1 MRGIFSF
8 PYGKMLLSHIMG
20 MNNIMSISTLA
31 LLLLAEVLV
40 AIILIGISI
49 EICSY
54 GWKKSNG
61 IKYFCLLLSLLLGT
75 ASIIGLLVAPAY
87 FFLQLIEKG
96 L

>member
-1 MRGIFSF
+1 
-8 PYGKMLLSHIMG
+8 
-20 MNNIMSISTLA
+20 MNHTMSISTLA

-61 IKYFCLLLSLLLGT
+61 TKYFCLFLSLLIGTSSILG
-75 ASIIGLLVAPAY
+75 LCVAPAY
-87 FFLQLIEKG
+87 FFLQLIEKA

>member
-1 MRGIFSF
+1 
-8 PYGKMLLSHIMG
+8 MLLSHIMG

-61 IKYFCLLLSLLLGT
+61 IKYFCLLVSLLLGT
-75 ASIIGLLVAPAY
+75 ASILGLLVAPAY

-96 L
+96 

>member
-1 MRGIFSF
+1 
-8 PYGKMLLSHIMG
+8 
-20 MNNIMSISTLA
+20 MSIVTLA
-31 LLLLAEVLV
+31 LLLLAEVLI
-40 AIILIGISI
+40 AIILIGVSI

-61 IKYFCLLLSLLLGT
+61 VKYTCLLLSLLLGT
-75 ASIIGLLVAPAY
+75 ASILGLLIAPAY

>member
-1 MRGIFSF
+1 
-8 PYGKMLLSHIMG
+8 MG
-20 MNNIMSISTLA
+20 MDHIMSIVTLA

-40 AIILIGISI
+40 AIILIGVSI

-61 IKYFCLLLSLLLGT
+61 VKYTCVLLSLLLGT
-75 ASIIGLLVAPAY
+75 ASILGLSAAPAY
-87 FFLQLIEKG
+87 FFIQLTEKG

>member
-1 MRGIFSF
+1 
-8 PYGKMLLSHIMG
+8 MLLSHIMG
-20 MNNIMSISTLA
+20 MNHIMSISTLA

-61 IKYFCLLLSLLLGT
+61 VKYTCLLLSLLLGT
-75 ASIIGLLVAPAY
+75 ASILGLFAAPAY
-87 FFLQLIEKG
+87 FFIQLTEKS

>member
-1 MRGIFSF
+1 MRGIFSIS
-8 PYGKMLLSHIMG
+8 YGKMLLSHIMG
-20 MNNIMSISTLA
+20 MNHIMSIVTLA

-61 IKYFCLLLSLLLGT
+61 IKYFCLLISLLLGT
-75 ASIIGLLVAPAY
+75 ASILGLLVAPAY

>member
-1 MRGIFSF
+1 
-8 PYGKMLLSHIMG
+8 MLLSHIIRMDY
-20 MNNIMSISTLA
+20 IMSIVTLA

-40 AIILIGISI
+40 AIILIGVSI

-61 IKYFCLLLSLLLGT
+61 VKYSCLFLSLLLGT
-75 ASIIGLLVAPAY
+75 ASILGLLAAPAY
-87 FFLQLIEKG
+87 FFIQLIEKG

>member
-1 MRGIFSF
+1 
-8 PYGKMLLSHIMG
+8 
-20 MNNIMSISTLA
+20 MSIVTLA
-31 LLLLAEVLV
+31 LLLLAEVLI
-40 AIILIGISI
+40 AIILIGVSI

-61 IKYFCLLLSLLLGT
+61 VKYTCLLLSLLLGT
-75 ASIIGLLVAPAY
+75 ASILGLLIAPTY

>member
-1 MRGIFSF
+1 MRGIFSIS
-8 PYGKMLLSHIMG
+8 YGKMLLSHIMG
-20 MNNIMSISTLA
+20 LNHIMSISTLA

-54 GWKKSNG
+54 GWKKSNR
-61 IKYFCLLLSLLLGT
+61 IKYFCLLISLLLGT
-75 ASIIGLLVAPAY
+75 ASILGLLVAPAY

>member
-1 MRGIFSF
+1 
-8 PYGKMLLSHIMG
+8 
-20 MNNIMSISTLA
+20 MSISTLA
-31 LLLLAEVLV
+31 LLLLGEILV

-61 IKYFCLLLSLLLGT
+61 IKYCCLVFSLLLG
-75 ASIIGLLVAPAY
+75 ASSIIGLCVAPAY
-87 FFLQLIEKG
+87 FFLQLVEKG

>member
-1 MRGIFSF
+1 MRGIFSIS
-8 PYGKMLLSHIMG
+8 YGKMLLSHIMG
-20 MNNIMSISTLA
+20 MNHIMSISTLA

-54 GWKKSNG
+54 GWKKSNR
-61 IKYFCLLLSLLLGT
+61 IKYFCLLISLLLGT
-75 ASIIGLLVAPAY
+75 ASILGLLVAPAY

>member
-1 MRGIFSF
+1 
-8 PYGKMLLSHIMG
+8 MG
-20 MNNIMSISTLA
+20 MNHNMSISTLA

-61 IKYFCLLLSLLLGT
+61 TKYFCLFLSLILGT
-75 ASIIGLLVAPAY
+75 CSILGLCVAPAY
-87 FFLQLIEKG
+87 FFLQLIEKSS
-96 L
+96 

>member
-8 PYGKMLLSHIMG
+8 PYGKMLLSCIMG

-61 IKYFCLLLSLLLGT
+61 IKYICLLLSLLLGT
-75 ASIIGLLVAPAY
+75 ASILGLLVAPAY

>member
-1 MRGIFSF
+1 
-8 PYGKMLLSHIMG
+8 MLLSYIMR
-20 MNNIMSISTLA
+20 MDHIMSIVTLA
-31 LLLLAEVLV
+31 LLLLAEILV
-40 AIILIGISI
+40 AIILIGVSI

-61 IKYFCLLLSLLLGT
+61 IKYSCLLLALLLGT
-75 ASIIGLLVAPAY
+75 ASILGLLIAPAY

>member
-1 MRGIFSF
+1 
-8 PYGKMLLSHIMG
+8 
-20 MNNIMSISTLA
+20 MSIATLA

-61 IKYFCLLLSLLLGT
+61 VKYSCLLLSLILGT
-75 ASIIGLLVAPAY
+75 ASILGLLAAPAY
-87 FFLQLIEKG
+87 FFLQLVENG

>member
-1 MRGIFSF
+1 
-8 PYGKMLLSHIMG
+8 MLLSHIMR
-20 MNNIMSISTLA
+20 MDHIMSIATLA

-40 AIILIGISI
+40 AIILIGVSI

-61 IKYFCLLLSLLLGT
+61 VKYTCLLLSLLLGT
-75 ASIIGLLVAPAY
+75 ASILGLFAAPAY
-87 FFLQLIEKG
+87 FFIQLTENA

>member
-1 MRGIFSF
+1 
-8 PYGKMLLSHIMG
+8 MG
-20 MNNIMSISTLA
+20 MNHIMSIVTLA
-31 LLLLAEVLV
+31 LLLLAEVLI
-40 AIILIGISI
+40 AIILIGVSI

-61 IKYFCLLLSLLLGT
+61 VKYTCLLLSLLLGT
-75 ASIIGLLVAPAY
+75 ASILGLLIAPAY

>member
-1 MRGIFSF
+1 
-8 PYGKMLLSHIMG
+8 MLLSYIMG
-20 MNNIMSISTLA
+20 MDYIMSIATLA

-40 AIILIGISI
+40 AIILIGVSI

-61 IKYFCLLLSLLLGT
+61 VKYTCLLLSLLLGT
-75 ASIIGLLVAPAY
+75 ASILGLFAAPAY
-87 FFLQLIEKG
+87 FFIQLTEKA

>member
-1 MRGIFSF
+1 
-8 PYGKMLLSHIMG
+8 MLLSHIMG

-61 IKYFCLLLSLLLGT
+61 IKYSCLLLSLLLGT
-75 ASIIGLLVAPAY
+75 ASILGLFAAPAY
-87 FFLQLIEKG
+87 FFIQLTENA

>member
-1 MRGIFSF
+1 
-8 PYGKMLLSHIMG
+8 MG
-20 MNNIMSISTLA
+20 MNHIMSISTLA

-61 IKYFCLLLSLLLGT
+61 VKYTCLLLSLLLGT
-75 ASIIGLLVAPAY
+75 ASILGLFAAPAY
-87 FFLQLIEKG
+87 FFIQLTEKG

>member
-1 MRGIFSF
+1 
-8 PYGKMLLSHIMG
+8 
-20 MNNIMSISTLA
+20 MNYTMSISGLA

-49 EICSY
+49 EICNY
-54 GWKKSNG
+54 GWKKSTG
-61 IKYFCLLLSLLLGT
+61 IKYTCLTCSLLLG
-75 ASIIGLLVAPAY
+75 ASSIIGLCVAPAY

>member
-1 MRGIFSF
+1 
-8 PYGKMLLSHIMG
+8 MLLSHIMG
-20 MNNIMSISTLA
+20 MNHIMSISTLA

-40 AIILIGISI
+40 AIILIGVSI

-61 IKYFCLLLSLLLGT
+61 IKYFCLVLSLLLGT
-75 ASIIGLLVAPAY
+75 ASILGLLAAPAY

>member
-1 MRGIFSF
+1 MRGIFSIS
-8 PYGKMLLSHIMG
+8 YGKMLLSHIMG
-20 MNNIMSISTLA
+20 MNHIMSISTLA

-54 GWKKSNG
+54 GWKKSNR
-61 IKYFCLLLSLLLGT
+61 IKYSCLLISLLLGT
-75 ASIIGLLVAPAY
+75 ASILGLLVAPAY

>member
-1 MRGIFSF
+1 
-8 PYGKMLLSHIMG
+8 MLLSYIMG
-20 MNNIMSISTLA
+20 MDHIMSIVTLA

-40 AIILIGISI
+40 AIILIGVSI

-61 IKYFCLLLSLLLGT
+61 IKYSCLLFSLLLGT
-75 ASIIGLLVAPAY
+75 ASILGLFAAPAY
-87 FFLQLIEKG
+87 FFIQLTEKG

>member
-1 MRGIFSF
+1 
-8 PYGKMLLSHIMG
+8 MG
-20 MNNIMSISTLA
+20 MDHIMSIATLA

-40 AIILIGISI
+40 AIILIGASI

-61 IKYFCLLLSLLLGT
+61 VKYSCLLLSLLLGT
-75 ASIIGLLVAPAY
+75 ASILGLVAAPAY
-87 FFLQLIEKG
+87 FFLQLIENG